1 MKGMNIMAQNIL
13 ELPVRRGA
21 PSGVINLMGIAY
33 KPEYLTGMGLVFY
46 GAEEIMTDQRAGSSG
61 MFGGMMTRIKS
72 WAKGTLRF

>member
-1 MKGMNIMAQNIL
+1 
-13 ELPVRRGA
+13 
-21 PSGVINLMGIAY
+21 
-33 KPEYLTGMGLVFY
+33 MGLVFY